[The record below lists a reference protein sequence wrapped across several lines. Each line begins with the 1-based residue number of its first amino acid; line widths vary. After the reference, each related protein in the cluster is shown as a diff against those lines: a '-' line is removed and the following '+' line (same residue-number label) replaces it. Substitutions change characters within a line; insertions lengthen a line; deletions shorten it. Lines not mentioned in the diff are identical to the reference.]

1 MKDNDYPKVKCVLCG
16 KIVDSYV
23 KVKGK
28 IVCDECGYEIEN
40 KMNKTKFKKDVKLDM
55 GEIENIH
62 NQTEEELDK
71 DIDKLSKEQGWK
83 DV

>member
-16 KIVDSYV
+16 KIVDSYA

>member
-62 NQTEEELDK
+62 NQTEEELDRE
-71 DIDKLSKEQGWK
+71 L
-83 DV
+83 VCCTAR